1 MGTEYEVYAELAA
14 EGVGLFGG
22 ADAAGQGNLFDAAL
36 SFKAVELAEVAA
48 DAVYGVL
55 AHVAGVEDDDVGV
68 LIGGDFGVAGVQD
81 HAPHPIGVVDV
92 HLAAEGPYAGG
103 LAGARPARGG
113 GARRAGPGCAP
124 RGLLRPAVVP
134 GPGLPGA
141 AGPAGRGLEASG
153 TGAGARGVSLIL
165 FLRLVDPGPHGAL
178 PGPGLAL
185 PPFVLHG

>member
-36 SFKAVELAEVAA
+36 PFEAVELAEVAA

-68 LIGGDFGVAGVQD
+68 VIGGDFGVAGVQD
-81 HAPHPIGVVDV
+81 HASHPIGVVDV

-113 GARRAGPGCAP
+113 GTRRAGLGGQRDGCRRA
-124 RGLLRPAVVP
+124 RGLTHTLPPVRRP
-134 GPGLPGA
+134 GPA
-141 AGPAGRGLEASG
+141 RRSHRAGPRSSNLLSPC
-153 TGAGARGVSLIL
+153 TRT
-165 FLRLVDPGPHGAL
+165 
-178 PGPGLAL
+178 
-185 PPFVLHG
+185 